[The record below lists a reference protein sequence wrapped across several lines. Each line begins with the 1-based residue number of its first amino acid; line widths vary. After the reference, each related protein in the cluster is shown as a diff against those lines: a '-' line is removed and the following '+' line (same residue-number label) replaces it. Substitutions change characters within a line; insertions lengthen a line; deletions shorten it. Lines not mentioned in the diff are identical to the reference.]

1 MVLPGRISLNSVTA
15 AVSDFPEWV
24 QVGIDV
30 YILHQKYQVKPDS
43 SPWFSAACAAAI
55 VDRNHFFHLYQKDKS
70 CESKVK
76 FRQTI
81 NHYKSC
87 QLPYTNKTKD
97 STTSEKLGSQDFRG
111 IANTVPSKGT
121 SAIPSLFNRPE
132 VLSSASDKAKLFA
145 EISSKNSNLDDS
157 GISLPVFPSRTLLV
171 FFLWLVKSLKII
183 ELLIT

>member
-1 MVLPGRISLNSVTA
+1 MTA

-30 YILHQKYQVKPDS
+30 YIPHQKYQVKPDS

-70 CESKVK
+70 CESKAK

-97 STTSEKLGSQDFRG
+97 STTSKKLGSQDFHR
-111 IANTVPSKGT
+111 IANTVPNKGT

-145 EISSKNSNLDDS
+145 ENSSKKILMTQV
-157 GISLPVFPSRTLLV
+157 SLYL
-171 FFLWLVKSLKII
+171 FFLLEPCWFSFCG
-183 ELLIT
+183 

>member
-1 MVLPGRISLNSVTA
+1 MYIS
-15 AVSDFPEWV
+15 
-24 QVGIDV
+24 
-30 YILHQKYQVKPDS
+30 HQKYQVKPDS

-70 CESKVK
+70 CESKAK

-97 STTSEKLGSQDFRG
+97 STTSKKLGSQDFHR
-111 IANTVPSKGT
+111 IANTVPNKGT

-145 EISSKNSNLDDS
+145 ENSSKNSNLDD
-157 GISLPVFPSRTLLV
+157 
-171 FFLWLVKSLKII
+171 
-183 ELLIT
+183 